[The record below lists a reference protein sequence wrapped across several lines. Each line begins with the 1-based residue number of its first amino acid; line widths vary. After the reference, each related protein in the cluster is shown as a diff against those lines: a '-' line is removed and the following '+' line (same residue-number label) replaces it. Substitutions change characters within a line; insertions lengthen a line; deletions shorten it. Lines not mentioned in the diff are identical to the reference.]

1 MEQSPILLHPYQVPG
16 RTPNLRVARGQGSLV
31 YDDAGREYI
40 DAAAGLWNLGLG
52 LGNKGILKAMAE
64 QGEALAYFGLF
75 DATHGPA
82 ERLAALLVQL
92 TESRMGHVY
101 FSTTGTSAIEVALR
115 TARTYQRAAG
125 RPGKIRILSYDEGYH
140 GCSWMNL
147 SSSGSMHAEMNGWED
162 PLPDFRTIAN
172 PADEARSLAE
182 LRRAVEE
189 EGDRLAALL
198 IEPILGT
205 GGIIVPSP
213 GYFSELAAICREHD
227 ILIVSD
233 EVATGCGRTGAM
245 FASYQLGLEPDLI
258 AVSKGLAAGYF
269 PIGAT
274 LIRGAIVETMRS
286 AGAPI
291 LFGSTQD
298 GNPIGCAAAL
308 AALNQ
313 ILSENLHVR
322 AAEIGARIKEGLQ
335 PLVGSSVLGEIRG
348 LGLMIGLDLT
358 HTGAVPRP
366 FSEQEAAQARALCA
380 DSGLLVYHYRSG
392 LSLYPALTISEEEVD
407 DMIDIL
413 TSVISLLA

>member
-1 MEQSPILLHPYQVPG
+1 MEHSAILLHPYQVPG
-16 RTPNLRVARGQGSLV
+16 RSPALRVARGQGSLV
-31 YDDAGREYI
+31 YDDSGREYI

-52 LGNKGILKAMAE
+52 LGNRDILQAMQE
-64 QGEALAYFGLF
+64 QGEALAYYGLF

-82 ERLAALLVQL
+82 ERLAALLVRL
-92 TESRMGHVY
+92 TDERMGHVY

-125 RPGKIRILSYDEGYH
+125 RPGKVRILSYDEGYH

-162 PLPDFRTIAN
+162 PLPDFRTIAY
-172 PADEARSLAE
+172 PADEERSLAE
-182 LRRAVEE
+182 LRQAVAE
-189 EGDRLAALL
+189 EGDRIAALL

-213 GYFSELAAICREHD
+213 GYFEELAAICRQND

-274 LIRGAIVETMRS
+274 LIRGAIVDTMRK

-298 GNPIGCAAAL
+298 GNPIGCAAAF

-313 ILSENLHVR
+313 ILRENLHGR
-322 AAEIGARIKEGLQ
+322 AAEIGERIQEGLR
-335 PLVGSSVLGEIRG
+335 PLLGASVLSEVRG
-348 LGLMIGLDLT
+348 RGLMIGLELT
-358 HTGAVPRP
+358 HLGEGGRH
-366 FSEQEAAQARALCA
+366 FSEEESARVRALCA
-380 DSGLLVYHYRSG
+380 DSGLLVYHHRSG